1 MKLNVFDRS
10 NYLKG
15 LLVLISKDKK
25 ISDDE
30 SDFIMKVGKTL
41 GFDKEFCEEA
51 IETLLENN
59 YISQEPPEF
68 SNVEFARSF
77 IEDAISVAIT
87 DNELSQLEIGYLKAI
102 AEKNHVDDDW
112 FVRQLSTADKISKNI
127 KFDIPHL
134 SVEKHL

>member
-41 GFDKEFCEEA
+41 GFDREFCEEA

-102 AEKNHVDDDW
+102 ADKNHVDDDW
-112 FVRQLSTADKISKNI
+112 FIRQLSTADKISKNI
-127 KFDIPHL
+127 KFELPHL

>member
-41 GFDKEFCEEA
+41 GFDREFCEEA

-112 FVRQLSTADKISKNI
+112 FVRQLLTADKISKNI
-127 KFDIPHL
+127 KFELPHL

>member
-25 ISDDE
+25 ISGDE
-30 SDFIMKVGKTL
+30 SDFIMKIGKTL
-41 GFDKEFCEEA
+41 GFDREFCEEA
-51 IETLLENN
+51 IETLLENE

-77 IEDAISVAIT
+77 IEDGISVAIT
-87 DNELSQLEIGYLKAI
+87 NNELSKLEISYLKSI
-102 AEKNHVDDDW
+102 AEKNHVDNDW

>member
-30 SDFIMKVGKTL
+30 SSFIMKVGKTL

>member
-87 DNELSQLEIGYLKAI
+87 DNELSQLEISYLKAI

>member
-41 GFDKEFCEEA
+41 GFDREFCEEA

-77 IEDAISVAIT
+77 IEDALSVAIT

-127 KFDIPHL
+127 KFELPHL

>member
-30 SDFIMKVGKTL
+30 SSFIMKVGKTL
-41 GFDKEFCEEA
+41 GFDREFCEEA

-87 DNELSQLEIGYLKAI
+87 DDELSQLEIGYLKAI

-112 FVRQLSTADKISKNI
+112 FVRQLSTVDKISKNI

>member
-30 SDFIMKVGKTL
+30 SDFIVKVGKTL